1 MNPARTL
8 LICDDEEELAH
19 ELGEFFASLGWCV
32 ELSVTAEDAIAHLRC
47 GLAPQVLIT
56 DLRIGA
62 IDGRQVV
69 AEARALPAAIRPAL
83 VIIITGHVMHNVT
96 AADFDS
102 DFLYVKPIDPN
113 DLLDDINSFLARRA
127 VLPSQGQHPPD

>member
-1 MNPARTL
+1 MNAAPSM

-19 ELGEFFASLGWCV
+19 ELGEYFASLGWRV
-32 ELSVTAEDAIAHLRC
+32 ALAITAEEAIGQLRG

-62 IDGRQVV
+62 VDGRLVV
-69 AEARALPAAIRPAL
+69 AEARALPPALRPAM

-96 AADFDS
+96 ATDLDS
-102 DFLYVKPIDPN
+102 DFLYVKPVDPT
-113 DLLDDINSFLARRA
+113 DVLDDIGSFLASVA
-127 VLPSQGQHPPD
+127 PPPN

>member
-1 MNPARTL
+1 MNAARTM

-19 ELGEFFASLGWCV
+19 ELGEYFDSLGWRV
-32 ELSVTAEDAIAHLRC
+32 ELSITAENAIDHLHR

-62 IDGRQVV
+62 VDGRQVV
-69 AEARALPAAIRPAL
+69 AEARALPEALRPTL
-83 VIIITGHVMHNVT
+83 IIIITGHVMHNVA

-102 DFLYVKPIDPN
+102 DFLYVKPVDPN
-113 DLLDDINSFLARRA
+113 DMLDDIDAFLAGPATSR
-127 VLPSQGQHPPD
+127 D

>member
-1 MNPARTL
+1 MNATRSM

-19 ELGEFFASLGWCV
+19 ELGEYFASLGWHV
-32 ELSVTAEDAIAHLRC
+32 ALAITAEEAIAQLRG

-62 IDGRQVV
+62 VDGRQVV
-69 AEARALPAAIRPAL
+69 AEARALPPALRPAL

-96 AADFDS
+96 AADLDS
-102 DFLYVKPIDPN
+102 DFLYVKPVDPTEV
-113 DLLDDINSFLARRA
+113 LDDIGSFLAGA
-127 VLPSQGQHPPD
+127 APPPA